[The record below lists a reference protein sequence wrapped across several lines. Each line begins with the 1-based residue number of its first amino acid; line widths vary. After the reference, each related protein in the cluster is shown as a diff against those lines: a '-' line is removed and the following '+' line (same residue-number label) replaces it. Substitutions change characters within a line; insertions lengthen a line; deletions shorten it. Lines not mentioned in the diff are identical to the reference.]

1 MKNFLILFAILTS
14 LSLQAQLGKHHFE
27 IKGKYGRSVTGLFAS
42 DDKKYY
48 QELFRV
54 NANEKRTLIYNLDTV
69 VIAVIIDR
77 KDAFITRDSAS
88 LWAKDEMPGFT
99 PQKFNSDNSAYMMYD
114 SMRDYLVFLEK
125 PITGS
130 KMLVMTN
137 DPKYIKEFAGDVV
150 TWKRE
155 ED

>member
-1 MKNFLILFAILTS
+1 MNKFILLFAFLSAI
-14 LSLQAQLGKHHFE
+14 SLQAQLGKHHYE
-27 IKGKYGRSVTGLFAS
+27 IKGKYGRSVTGLFEVENE
-42 DDKKYY
+42 YRF

-54 NANEKRTLIYNLDTV
+54 NANEKRTLIYNLDTI

-77 KDAFITRDSAS
+77 KDASITRDSAR

-114 SMRDYLVFLEK
+114 SMRDYLVFIEK

-130 KMLVMTN
+130 KMLVMVN
-137 DPKYIKEFAGDVV
+137 DPKYIKEFVKDVV

>member
-1 MKNFLILFAILTS
+1 MNKFMFLFAFLSAI
-14 LSLQAQLGKHHFE
+14 SLQAQLGKHHYE
-27 IKGKYGRSVTGLFAS
+27 IKGKYGRSVVGLFAS
-42 DDKKYY
+42 EDKKYY

-54 NANEKRTLIYNLDTV
+54 NANEKRTLIYNLDTI
-69 VIAVIIDR
+69 VIAVFIDR
-77 KDAFITRDSAS
+77 KDASITRDSAR
-88 LWAKDEMPGFT
+88 LWAKEEMPGFT
-99 PQKFNSDNSAYMMYD
+99 PQKFNSDANAYMMYD

>member
-1 MKNFLILFAILTS
+1 MKYFLILFVLLSS
-14 LSLQAQLGKHHFE
+14 LSLQAQLGKHHYE
-27 IKGKYGRSVTGLFAS
+27 IKGKYGRSVTGLFAVENEHRF
-42 DDKKYY
+42 

-77 KDAFITRDSAS
+77 KDASITRDSVRV
-88 LWAKDEMPGFT
+88 WAKDEMPGFT
-99 PQKFNSDNSAYMMYD
+99 PQKFSNGVIAYIMYD
-114 SMRDYLVFLEK
+114 SMRDYLVFLQK

-130 KMLVMTN
+130 KFLAMTN